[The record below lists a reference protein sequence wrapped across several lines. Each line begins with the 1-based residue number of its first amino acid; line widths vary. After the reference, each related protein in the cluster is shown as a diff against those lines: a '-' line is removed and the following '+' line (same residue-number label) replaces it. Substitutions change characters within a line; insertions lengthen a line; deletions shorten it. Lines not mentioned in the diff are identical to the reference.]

1 MRHQRIK
8 MAAGVL
14 VVATIGAAIGAFA
27 VSGPGLMST
36 LTSTGAVSAGTPGTL
51 GNLANGVA
59 PKNQISVSD
68 TATWIDSFQNTASKI
83 GGGSIAQSW
92 DPTRLTVQP
101 ASVKVPAGWNASY
114 STDGTTWSP
123 TAPSDVT
130 TVRAVQASAEFTP
143 ESGKSGVVTRIT
155 PPVASSVST
164 SMSGGG
170 DSYFPVFRND
180 TVFSVPHHGN
190 LVMVCFNKLTGAT
203 CGAATPS
210 RSLTTAGHSDGWVNP
225 RTGRA
230 YIPAVGSTGI
240 VLACL
245 DLDRLTDCGITPIGL
260 GSTAQPAFVSEPWS
274 FGNQVMFLFRDEPTS
289 TLTVGCFSLATSA
302 ACAGQPYSTGI
313 PGLIDGVKADYRSLN
328 IFWSS
333 DGQNPYRSD
342 GKVSYTFTPMGTS
355 LSALACFDSVT
366 HTACTGVAT
375 ASWDNGQDPTP
386 RLDASGTLV
395 GFCSRPTMTAAV
407 TCFNLAG
414 AGLAVSA
421 AFEAWLPMGELAW
434 NSSWGG
440 YATTAGTRTFIPWS
454 VNQTGRVVC
463 FDWSTDAP
471 CPNFPIVTPV
481 ATKPYSLRHDPF
493 APACVWSMGDDGILE
508 SFETHSGLVG
518 CNMTSVAVAPTYCD
532 GRTDHVTGWDRL
544 TLNDIVGGYTGF
556 ALTLRDGSGAVVPGW
571 LLKNYPATTSSIDIS
586 TVPFSGNK
594 TTLTIELFFVGLA
607 PTAFVTAVPT
617 IEVTWKGDPVQM
629 CVNTVV
635 RDFCPSVYVP
645 VQPMGVK
652 HRTDVTVTAGAAVD
666 KVGVDLAFDA
676 IMPPSCATAAVSV
689 TTTVNGQRP
698 AAAPGLT
705 IRQGNPVALSYSVR
719 NTGQTLMGAIQLV
732 DNAGTVNP
740 ADDIAPTYASGDLN
754 GNGFIEPT
762 ETWIYTA
769 KGHDEPGGHIT
780 GATISATP
788 FDGNGVVLPAV
799 LPVSSSDATYYF
811 IAMPAVSLSAVIYVG
826 HDAGSS
832 CSLGS
837 STLNAAQDAPVTY
850 CYLITNIG
858 NEPLISIRLTDV
870 GIAATQQTMTLS
882 SGSLA
887 TLLPGESARLWV
899 ERVNNAYLES
909 SATATATPLSGSD
922 VTATAVTERII
933 GPKVYPAT

>member
-289 TLTVGCFSLATSA
+289 TLKVGCFSLATSA